1 MDWRPGRPLRGL
13 RPGANIGRSKVMKTR
28 AAVLYSMNHSRPYAA
43 SQPLL
48 IEELDLAGPGPG
60 CVLVEVAAAGL
71 CHSDLSVING
81 ARPRVM
87 PMVLGHEAAGVVL
100 ESGPEVHDFSPGDH
114 VVFSYVPACR
124 RCLYCAVGRPALCEN
139 GAKANVAGTL
149 LDGGRRFTN
158 RAGEP
163 LHHHLGVSAFSQF
176 TVAAQESLVKIDAA
190 LPLEI
195 AALFGCAVITG
206 VGAVINSARV
216 EPGSSVAVFGLGG
229 VGLSVVL
236 GAQAAGAESIIAV
249 DTIPQKLDRA
259 RTLGATAA
267 IQSDEGVV
275 ASIRDLSHGG
285 VDYAFECAGVETA
298 LIQAYESTRRGGTT
312 VALGLPA
319 PQKQFTIPAVSLV
332 AEERT
337 VKGSYMGSAVPRRDI
352 PRLIALYRAGRLPV
366 DLLLT
371 DIVSLQELNSA
382 FDCLERGEAV
392 RQVLRFLPGS

>member
-1 MDWRPGRPLRGL
+1 
-13 RPGANIGRSKVMKTR
+13 
-28 AAVLYSMNHSRPYAA
+28 
-43 SQPLL
+43 
-48 IEELDLAGPGPG
+48 
-60 CVLVEVAAAGL
+60 
-71 CHSDLSVING
+71 
-81 ARPRVM
+81 
-87 PMVLGHEAAGVVL
+87 
-100 ESGPEVHDFSPGDH
+100 
-114 VVFSYVPACR
+114 
-124 RCLYCAVGRPALCEN
+124 
-139 GAKANVAGTL
+139 
-149 LDGGRRFTN
+149 
-158 RAGEP
+158 
-163 LHHHLGVSAFSQF
+163 VSAFSQF
-176 TVAAQESLVKIDAA
+176 TVAAQESLIKIDDA
-190 LPLEI
+190 LPFEI

-249 DTIPQKLDRA
+249 DTIQGKLDRA
-259 RTLGATAA
+259 RSMGATVALLADGGA
-267 IQSDEGVV
+267 IT
-275 ASIRDLSHGG
+275 SIRDLSHGG

-371 DIVSLQELNSA
+371 NTVSLQELNSA

-392 RQVLRFLPGS
+392 RQVLRFQPGS

>member
-1 MDWRPGRPLRGL
+1 
-13 RPGANIGRSKVMKTR
+13 
-28 AAVLYSMNHSRPYAA
+28 MNHSRPYGA
-43 SQPLL
+43 SQPLV
-48 IEELDLAGPGPG
+48 IEELELAGPGPG
-60 CVLVEVAAAGL
+60 CVLIEIAAAGL

-81 ARPRVM
+81 TRPRVM
-87 PMVLGHEAAGVVL
+87 PMVLGHEAAGVVW
-100 ESGPEVHDFSPGDH
+100 ETGPGVRDFSRGDH
-114 VVFSYVPACR
+114 VVFSYVPACG
-124 RCLYCAVGRPALCEN
+124 RCLYCAVGRPAFCEN
-139 GAKANVAGTL
+139 GARANVAGTL
-149 LDGGRRFTN
+149 LDGGRSFTN
-158 RAGEP
+158 RAGER

-176 TVAAQESLVKIDAA
+176 TVAAQESLVNIDAA

-236 GAQAAGAESIIAV
+236 GAHASGAEPIIAV
-249 DTIPQKLDRA
+249 DTVLRKLDTA
-259 RTLGATAA
+259 RELGATAA
-267 IQSDEGVV
+267 IESGGDVV

-285 VDYAFECAGVETA
+285 VDYAFECAGVKTA
-298 LIQAYESTRRGGTT
+298 LMQAYAATRRGGTT

-337 VKGSYMGSAVPRRDI
+337 VKGSYMGSAVPKRDI
-352 PRLIALYRAGRLPV
+352 PRLIALYRSGRLPV

-371 DIVSLQELNSA
+371 DRVSLEELNSA
-382 FDCLERGEAV
+382 FDCLDRGEAV
-392 RQVLRFLPGS
+392 RQILRFEK